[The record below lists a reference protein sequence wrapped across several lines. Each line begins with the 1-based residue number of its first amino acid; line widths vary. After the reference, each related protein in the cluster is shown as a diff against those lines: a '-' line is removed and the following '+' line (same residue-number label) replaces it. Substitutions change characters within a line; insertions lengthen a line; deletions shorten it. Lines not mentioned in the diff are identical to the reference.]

1 MLPNLILKIEKW
13 KFNKEYGVYVS
24 TLGNF
29 KDRHKRLIP
38 VKINQSGY
46 CMIKVEGTIPFKP
59 AHRLVMLTWKPI
71 ANAEDLTVDH
81 LNHNKRDNSLDNLEW
96 VSYEENQLRARND
109 RISYEETPKV
119 FYSPAEIEE
128 PICIKKSGRITPFI
142 DGYQLDGEGHYQKEE
157 LIEKLISIR
166 GENTRK
172 TTKKAFKA
180 FENGTN
186 LTGSKKL
193 GQYTITVIYNKSKE
207 EILNALRICN

>member
-1 MLPNLILKIEKW
+1 MLPNLILRIERW
-13 KFNKEYGVYVS
+13 KFNKEYGIYVS

-109 RISYEETPKV
+109 RIWCEDEPRVFHSPDEENIPV
-119 FYSPAEIEE
+119 
-128 PICIKKSGRITPFI
+128 KKSGRVAPFI
-142 DGYQLDGEGHYQKEE
+142 DGYQFDGEGCYQKEE
-157 LIEKLISIR
+157 LIEKLVTLR
-166 GENTRK
+166 GKQSRQK
-172 TTKKAFKA
+172 TKKAFKA
-180 FENGTN
+180 FEHGTN
-186 LTGSKKL
+186 LEGSKKF
-193 GQYTITVIYNKSKE
+193 GNHTVTVIYNKSKE